1 MGWDMKIVAWSVAA
15 IVTGCLPPAS
25 QVKPPLRTAQPVQTE
40 SSERLSRAQPPSQ
53 PERAAQPSRA
63 EQPLPIARP
72 ALRLLGL
79 VTTEDG
85 QKVAVINMGSDL
97 LLVKQGEQFGRRF
110 SLTSIADDGVEVSD
124 AIGNQQI
131 RLTLP

>member
-1 MGWDMKIVAWSVAA
+1 MVHAA
-15 IVTGCLPPAS
+15 VEVGRNPFRFSAKGTTGSTGSARSLPPL
-25 QVKPPLRTAQPVQTE
+25 PP
-40 SSERLSRAQPPSQ
+40 
-53 PERAAQPSRA
+53 PEGLP
-63 EQPLPIARP
+63 ELPLPIARP